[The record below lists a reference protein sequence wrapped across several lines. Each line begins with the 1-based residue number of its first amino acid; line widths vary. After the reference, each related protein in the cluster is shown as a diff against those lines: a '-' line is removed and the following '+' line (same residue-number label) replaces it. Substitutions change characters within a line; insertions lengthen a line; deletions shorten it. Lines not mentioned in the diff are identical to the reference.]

1 MYLTRRLS
9 ILASVA
15 LPRLRAALVR
25 ELRLARWRLAE
36 GRRET
41 LTVKTEQGVFTVSTR
56 DRALGRDLYYRR
68 EHELALIRATTA
80 MLRARGLLP
89 PGGRGTVVDVGANIG
104 VISIGLLALGEMERA
119 IAVEPEPGNFALL
132 RRNVENNGMSD
143 RFHCLQ
149 LAASDRRGTLELEL
163 SDINSGDHRIR
174 AGATEHDGS
183 SDQGHRPREVISV
196 GADTIDQIL
205 ATLPPDVGREV
216 ALIWI
221 DVQGHEASVLRG
233 GTRTFSRG
241 TPTVAEIWPLG
252 LEASGVAQQEFCAL
266 AAEYWSRYW
275 VLRGDRL
282 IGYPISALDSYFDE
296 LGEGDRFGNVV
307 FTR

>member
-9 ILASVA
+9 ILASIA
-15 LPRLRAALVR
+15 LPRLRKALVR

-41 LTVKTEQGVFTVSTR
+41 LTVETEQGIFTISTR

-68 EHELALIRATTA
+68 EHELELIRAVTTT
-80 MLRARGLLP
+80 LRAHDLLP
-89 PGGRGTVVDVGANIG
+89 PRGQGTVLDIGANIG

-119 IAVEPEPGNFALL
+119 VAVEPEPGNFALL
-132 RRNVENNGMSD
+132 RRNVDLNSMTD
-143 RFHCLQ
+143 HFACLQ
-149 LAASDRRGTLELEL
+149 RAASDRDGTVELEL
-163 SDINSGDHRIR
+163 SAVNSGDHRVRIGDSADDDGPR
-174 AGATEHDGS
+174 QVITVEAG
-183 SDQGHRPREVISV
+183 
-196 GADTIDQIL
+196 TIDGILGALPTDVVRQI
-205 ATLPPDVGREV
+205 

-221 DVQGHEASVLRG
+221 DVQGHEASVIGG

-241 TPTVAEIWPLG
+241 VPTVAEIWPRG
-252 LEASGVAQQEFCAL
+252 LQRAGVGRRDFCAL
-266 AAEYWSRYW
+266 AAGHWSRYW

-282 IGYPISALDSYFDE
+282 IPYPISAFDSYFEE

-307 FTR
+307 LTR